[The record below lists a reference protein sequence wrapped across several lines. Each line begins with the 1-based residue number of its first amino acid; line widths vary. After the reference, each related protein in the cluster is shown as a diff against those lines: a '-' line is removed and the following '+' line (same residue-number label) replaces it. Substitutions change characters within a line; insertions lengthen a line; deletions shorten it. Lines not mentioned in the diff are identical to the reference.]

1 MCTDVYLGT
10 LVIGVHS
17 LFVIMWSLVSFL
29 EIITEVYIT
38 SVKTMLILSGSLRI
52 IPIVCFEARLSDDIV
67 PTGKQGL
74 LYVGH
79 LLV

>member
-1 MCTDVYLGT
+1 
-10 LVIGVHS
+10 
-17 LFVIMWSLVSFL
+17 
-29 EIITEVYIT
+29 
-38 SVKTMLILSGSLRI
+38 MLILYGSLRI
-52 IPIVCFEARLSDDIV
+52 IPILCFEARLSDDIV